1 VKIAQEHVA
10 IALYLCV
17 CWVTCSSQWEG
28 DGWGER
34 EREREREDS
43 RYSSSKY
50 GNRLSNCNRSAA
62 LQTRAAQQQRTA
74 ETTTQGQSQK
84 QTEGMNAR
92 QGQSLCHNSERTRV
106 HHILMVL
113 KYAFGYITHFQVLYE
128 YLQTEQFW
136 WPQTDGFLL
145 SHIHNQR
152 LCGPWYPL
160 QCRKSHEL
168 HGGAEEPVDKNNVL

>member
-1 VKIAQEHVA
+1 MLPL
-10 IALYLCV
+10 LYIYVFAGSLV
-17 CWVTCSSQWEG
+17 VHSERAM
-28 DGWGER
+28 DGGR
-34 EREREREDS
+34 GREREREDS
-43 RYSSSKY
+43 GYSSSKY

-84 QTEGMNAR
+84 RNEGMA
-92 QGQSLCHNSERTRV
+92 NSERTRV

-168 HGGAEEPVDKNNVL
+168 HGGAEEPVDKNKVF